1 MKEGKYESGKNCHC
15 MDEFS
20 EKKCSRTNMELV
32 EEWGFEES
40 NCMICISREQLL
52 RTNLILAKNKG

>member
-20 EKKCSRTNMELV
+20 ETQKEKKNAHERTWN
-32 EEWGFEES
+32 
-40 NCMICISREQLL
+40 QL
-52 RTNLILAKNKG
+52 KNGVLKKVIA